1 MPSFMNHSCQR
12 QTQVFDQPVRR
23 MISLVPTPSAL
34 DRRPPSVFLRGLTVP
49 GDRFKS
55 AAGRGLPPRGGDA
68 GATGVTICDWKI
80 DRASYVATPV
90 MSDGRDGPPL
100 SCAGCLSNFC
110 AR

>member
-34 DRRPPSVFLRGLTVP
+34 GDRRPPSVFLRGLTVP

-55 AAGRGLPPRGGDA
+55 AAGRGLPPRGGMRERLA
-68 GATGVTICDWKI
+68 SPFATGRSIV
-80 DRASYVATPV
+80 RATS
-90 MSDGRDGPPL
+90 RRL
-100 SCAGCLSNFC
+100 S
-110 AR
+110 